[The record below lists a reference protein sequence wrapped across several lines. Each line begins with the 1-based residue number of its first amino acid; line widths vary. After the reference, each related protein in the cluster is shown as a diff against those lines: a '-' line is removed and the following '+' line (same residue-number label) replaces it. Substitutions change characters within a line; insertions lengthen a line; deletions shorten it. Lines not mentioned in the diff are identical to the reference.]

1 MKKVLIINTGG
12 TIGMKQ
18 TPKGLLPAS
27 GYLAEKM
34 SQMTELHDE
43 PMPAYDILEY
53 DPVIDSANMT
63 PEHWMKLA
71 NDIRQNEAR
80 YDGFVIL
87 HGTDTMAYTAS
98 ALPLLLPH
106 LAKPAILTGAQL
118 PIGQVRNDARENL
131 KTAMLIAG
139 NCQIPEVG
147 LFFGDYLFRGCRATK
162 ISATRLDAFD
172 SPNYPPLVTA
182 QSEIE
187 VHTHRFRH
195 QPIEYGLESKIQAG
209 EIATFRLFPGMS
221 VPVLHNLIRRPL
233 RALILETYGLGNGP
247 NDQRTFVA
255 ALELAREM
263 GVIVISVTQCRHG
276 SVNQGVYAAGK
287 ALEECDVISA
297 GDMTIEAVITKLMY
311 LLSQSIDAH
320 EIRRLMKT
328 NLVGEI
334 TVAAESQASKL
345 GL

>member
-12 TIGMKQ
+12 TIGMKP
-18 TPKGLLPAS
+18 TATGLRPAA

-43 PMPAYDILEY
+43 PMPAYEVLEY
-53 DPVIDSANMT
+53 DPVIDSANMS

-71 NDIRQNEAR
+71 KDIRQNEPL

-87 HGTDTMAYTAS
+87 HGTDTMAYTSS
-98 ALPLLLPH
+98 ALPLLLPE

-187 VHTHRFRH
+187 IHTHRFRQRH
-195 QPIEYGLESKIQAG
+195 IEPGLECRIQAA

-247 NDQRTFVA
+247 HDQRPFVD

-263 GVIVISVTQCRHG
+263 GVIVVSVTQCRHG

-287 ALEECDVISA
+287 ALQECDVISA

-311 LLSQSIDAH
+311 LLSQSVDGSR
-320 EIRRLMKT
+320 IRSLLRT

-334 TVAAESQASKL
+334 TLAAESQAAKL